1 MPIHLAHVLQ
11 KAYMIF
17 NSISSA
23 VDNTFYQWR
32 RSLFTYL
39 TLMTE
44 IHLFKG
50 NNLLKQGFPRFGA
63 GVRQLPPTHQLSEA
77 KVFFLQIRADEREGA
92 DEKND
97 KKMTKEGGRAAK
109 KVMSLT

>member
-11 KAYMIF
+11 KAYVIF

-44 IHLFKG
+44 IDLFKG
-50 NNLLKQGFPRFGA
+50 NNLLIQGFPRFVA
-63 GVRQLPPTHQLSEA
+63 APSHPSTFWS
-77 KVFFLQIRADEREGA
+77 KCFFLQIRADEREGT
-92 DEKND
+92 DKKND
-97 KKMTKEGGRAAK
+97 KKMT
-109 KVMSLT
+109 

>member
-11 KAYMIF
+11 KAYVIF

-23 VDNTFYQWR
+23 VGNTFYHWR

-50 NNLLKQGFPRFGA
+50 NNLLIQGFPRFGA
-63 GVRQLPPTHQLSEA
+63 GVCQPPPTHQLSGA
-77 KVFFLQIRADEREGA
+77 KVFFLKIRADEREGA
-92 DEKND
+92 DKKND
-97 KKMTKEGGRAAK
+97 KKMT
-109 KVMSLT
+109 